1 MSFITFAWLI
11 TMIGC
16 NSVPDR
22 SNYSKDS
29 AVVFAGTT
37 PCGNVIRPLH
47 KINPEPDCP
56 LEECKCIMV
65 EWELT
70 LYMDAN
76 TKEPTRYTLKG
87 INRHTVK
94 ETNMYS
100 EPGIKTRAEGKWAI
114 VRGTKTNPDAI
125 FYQLNPGKPGM
136 DLKFLKLSESIL
148 HIVDQNEKLM
158 IGNEFFSYTLNRVS
172 N

>member
-1 MSFITFAWLI
+1 
-11 TMIGC
+11 MIGC
-16 NSVPDR
+16 NNVSFR
-22 SNYSKDS
+22 SNSSKDS
-29 AVVFAGTT
+29 SVVFAGTT

-65 EWELT
+65 EWELV
-70 LYMDAN
+70 LYFDAN
-76 TKEPTRYTLKG
+76 TKEPTRFKLKG
-87 INRHTVK
+87 VNRHTVK

-100 EPGIKTRAEGKWAI
+100 EPGIKSEAEGRWAI
-114 VRGTKTNPDAI
+114 VRRTKTNDGAI

-136 DLKFLKLSESIL
+136 SLRFLKLSDSLL
-148 HIVDQNEKLM
+148 HIVDENERLM
-158 IGNEFFSYTLNRVS
+158 IGNEFFSYTLNRIS